1 MFDKQIADKLIAM
14 IEGCDK
20 LLAPIEAKKE
30 EYKNQLLSMLSDEI
44 KNSLDGK
51 AYGCGT
57 ANFETDTKTIKVTVG
72 KKVDWDQNKLKSI
85 WNDIRKGGENPEE
98 YITVKYGVSEN
109 AYKSWPSSIS
119 DVFEPARTVTPSKPT
134 IKIEEKK

>member
-1 MFDKQIADKLIAM
+1 MFNKQEADKLIAM
-14 IEGCDK
+14 IEGCDRSIA
-20 LLAPIEAKKE
+20 LIEKGKKE
-30 EYKNQLLSMLSDEI
+30 YQEKLLSMLSDEV

-57 ANFETDTKTIKVTVG
+57 ANIETDTKTIKVTVG
-72 KKVDWDQNKLKSI
+72 KKVDWDQDKLKSI
-85 WNDIRKGGENPEE
+85 WNDIQKGGENPEE

-119 DVFEPARTVTPSKPT
+119 DVFEPARTVTPYKPT
-134 IKIEEKK
+134 LKIEEKK